1 MKARIEEVDSLH
13 EAHVYEAR
21 VDDLREVADYA
32 QKRADMGLQ
41 GSKDMWYAATVPAF
55 IIQKFCNEKGIAWK
69 EFMRN
74 QSIQTYFLNSEY
86 AAPFRVHKGTI

>member
-1 MKARIEEVDSLH
+1 MKARIEEIDSLH

-21 VDDLREVADYA
+21 VDDLREVADHA
-32 QKRADMGLQ
+32 QNMANAGLQ

-74 QSIQTYFLNSEY
+74 QSIQTYFLNSDY
-86 AAPFRVHKGTI
+86 AAPFRVHKGII

>member
-1 MKARIEEVDSLH
+1 MKARVEEISNTH
-13 EAHVYEAR
+13 EAIIYEAKI
-21 VDDLREVADYA
+21 DDLKEVSDWA
-32 QKRADMGLQ
+32 QKRADAGLQ

-55 IIQKFCNEKGIAWK
+55 IIHKFCHEKGIAWK

-74 QSIQTYFLNSEY
+74 EGIQTSFLNSDY

>member
-1 MKARIEEVDSLH
+1 MKARIEQVDDLH
-13 EAHVYEAR
+13 EAHIYEAR
-21 VDDLREVADYA
+21 VSDLKEVADYA

-41 GSKDMWYAATVPAF
+41 GSKDMWLAATVPTF

-74 QSIQTYFLNSEY
+74 GSLQTYFLNSEY
-86 AAPFRVHKGTI
+86 AEPFRVHKGRI